1 MGRLS
6 QSDRP
11 ETSKA
16 STDSIRVSVIVPVY
30 RPGPSFDDLIASLDR
45 QTLGTS
51 SFEVL
56 LCDDGSGEPTGA
68 RLAAIARDRPHVR
81 VLSLEHSG
89 WPGMPRNHGVD
100 AARGTYV
107 QFVDQDDYL
116 FDGAL
121 EKLCE
126 YADQHS
132 SDVIVGKEVGIGRRL
147 PSRIF
152 SHDVPN
158 AVLGTD
164 PLLEMLT
171 PHKMFRTSF
180 LRSNGIRFPEGKVRL
195 EDHLF
200 VMQAYFAA
208 STISILASE
217 PCYAWVKEPGSAS
230 SSRIDPESYFPH
242 LETVL
247 DLVEA
252 HTEPGKLRDRLLRH
266 WFRGK
271 ILKRLSGRQMVRY
284 PDEYRDRL
292 LDVVT
297 PLVQK
302 TFGPGVDAGLGF
314 PHRIRAALLRAD
326 RREDLLALAHF
337 EADITCRAVVTEAR
351 WSRGGGLHL
360 TLRVTLTRDGRDA
373 FVFESTVAEA
383 PAAESSG
390 SDAQAPVSKK
400 KKKVTRLISLPV
412 STIDGLPETV
422 LVADREL
429 RNDRLDLFLTDGET
443 GAERRVGG
451 RQPRDLD
458 AARISID
465 PVKVFGPDD
474 ESRGGALTVKIRR
487 MGWTFETPLVA
498 APAVLAR
505 AGRSPLLAGRSC
517 TLVAADDGTVELR
530 REWPGGRAKDF
541 AGRTVRRIR
550 ALVRRH

>member
-1 MGRLS
+1 M
-6 QSDRP
+6 
-11 ETSKA
+11 
-16 STDSIRVSVIVPVY
+16 SVIIPVF

-51 SFEVL
+51 SFEVI

-68 RLAAIARDRPHVR
+68 RLADIARDRPHVR

-100 AARGTYV
+100 AACGRYV

-121 EKLCE
+121 QKLCD
-126 YADQHS
+126 YADLHS

-152 SHDVPN
+152 SQDVPH

-180 LRSNGIRFPEGKVRL
+180 LRANGIRFPEGKVRL

-242 LETVL
+242 LEAVL

-284 PDEYRDRL
+284 PDDYRARL

-297 PLVQK
+297 PLVRRK
-302 TFGPGVDAGLGF
+302 FGPGVDTGLGF

-326 RREDLLALAHF
+326 RREDLLTLAQF
-337 EADITCRAVVTEAR
+337 EADITCRAVVTEAH

-360 TLRVTLTRDGRDA
+360 TLRVTLTRHGHDA
-373 FVFESTVAEA
+373 FVFESTVTETPITG
-383 PAAESSG
+383 PAASDPRASG
-390 SDAQAPVSKK
+390 SEKK
-400 KKKVTRLISLPV
+400 KKKITRLLSLPA
-412 STIDGLPETV
+412 STIEGLPEKL

-429 RNDRLDLFLTDGET
+429 RNDRVDLFLRDGDSS
-443 GAERRVGG
+443 AERHVGG
-451 RQPRDLD
+451 RHHRRLD
-458 AARISID
+458 TTRVSID
-465 PVKVFGPDD
+465 PLKVFGPDD
-474 ESRGGALTVKIRR
+474 DSRGGALTVKVRR
-487 MGWTFETPLVA
+487 TGWIFETPLEA

-517 TLVAADDGTVELR
+517 TLVASDSGAVELR
-530 REWPGGRAKDF
+530 REWPGGRVKDF
-541 AGRTVRRIR
+541 AGRAARRLR
-550 ALVRRH
+550 ALTRAH

>member
-1 MGRLS
+1 MS

-11 ETSKA
+11 ENSS
-16 STDSIRVSVIVPVY
+16 STAGTIRVSVVVPVF

-51 SFEVL
+51 SFEVI

-68 RLAAIARDRPHVR
+68 RLADIARDRPHVR

-89 WPGMPRNHGVD
+89 WPGMPRNHGVE

-116 FDGAL
+116 FDRAL
-121 EKLCE
+121 EKLCD
-126 YADQHS
+126 YADLHA

-152 SHDVPN
+152 SHDVPR
-158 AVLGTD
+158 AVLGSD

-180 LRSNGIRFPEGKVRL
+180 LRAHGIRFPEGKVRL

-252 HTEPGKLRDRLLRH
+252 NTEPGKLRDRLLRH

-284 PDEYRDRL
+284 PDDYRDRL

-302 TFGPGVDAGLGF
+302 KFGPGVDAGLGF
-314 PHRIRAALLRAD
+314 PHRIRAALLRAE
-326 RREDLLALAHF
+326 RRDDLLAFARF
-337 EADITCRAVVTEAR
+337 ETEIACRAVVTEAR

-360 TLRVTLTRDGRDA
+360 TLRVTLTRDGHDA
-373 FVFESTVAEA
+373 FVFESTVEA
-383 PAAESSG
+383 PKTVGTEGAVAG
-390 SDAQAPVSKK
+390 S
-400 KKKVTRLISLPV
+400 KKVTRLISLPV
-412 STIDGLPETV
+412 SAIGGLPENL

-429 RNDRLDLFLTDGET
+429 RNDRVDLFLTDGET
-443 GAERRVGG
+443 GAELRIGG
-451 RQPRDLD
+451 RHPRTLD
-458 AARISID
+458 AARVSID
-465 PVKVFGPDD
+465 PVKVFGPND
-474 ESRGGALTVKIRR
+474 ESRGGALTVKVRR
-487 MGWTFETPLVA
+487 AGWTFETPLEA
-498 APAVLAR
+498 TPAVLAR
-505 AGRSPLLAGRSC
+505 AGRSPLLAGRTC

-530 REWPGGRAKDF
+530 REWPGGRMKDL
-541 AGRTVRRIR
+541 AGRAARRLR
-550 ALVRRH
+550 ALARRH